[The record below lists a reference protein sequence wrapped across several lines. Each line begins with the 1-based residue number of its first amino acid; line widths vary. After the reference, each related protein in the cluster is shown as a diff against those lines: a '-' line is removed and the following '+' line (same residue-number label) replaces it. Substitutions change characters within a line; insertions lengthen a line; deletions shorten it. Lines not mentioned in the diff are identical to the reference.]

1 MIIRWRTNDE
11 YVHVVQSSTVADL
24 RSLLERRG
32 FGAAEPR
39 FEPSEALRLSVGFP
53 EIDGLLGGGISRG
66 EILECTGGPSSG
78 CTTLALSALAQ
89 ATGQGEQA
97 AYIDASDCLDP
108 YHAEQAG
115 VRLDHLLWV
124 RCGVQQGAFDWRRRR
139 SARSA
144 QAWKAAQLVAGA
156 GGFSLIVLDLIG
168 LPPSQ
173 LRDFQSFPWFGLR
186 QTIAESPTAILTL
199 SAEHVT
205 GSVASQSLEME
216 RVRIGW
222 RGSAGP
228 ALRLTGLSARA
239 RLLHQRRNRFGQETS
254 CRLEAQ
260 R

>member
-1 MIIRWRTNDE
+1 M
-11 YVHVVQSSTVADL
+11 VQSSTVADL

-39 FEPSEALRLSVGFP
+39 FEPSEAPRLSVGFP

-66 EILECTGGPSSG
+66 EILECTGGPSCG

-97 AYIDASDCLDP
+97 AYIDASDSLDP
-108 YHAEQAG
+108 YQAEQAG

-186 QTIAESPTAILTL
+186 QTIAESSTAILTL

-222 RGSAGP
+222 RGSSGP
-228 ALRLTGLSARA
+228 SLRLTGLSARA